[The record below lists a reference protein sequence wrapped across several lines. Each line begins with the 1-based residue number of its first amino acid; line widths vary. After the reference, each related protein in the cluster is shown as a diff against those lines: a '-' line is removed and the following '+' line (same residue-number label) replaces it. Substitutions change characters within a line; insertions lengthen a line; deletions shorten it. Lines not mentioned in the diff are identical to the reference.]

1 MDDNPTVYAGTHA
14 HRRTEAVADGAN
26 LRRVR
31 IPGCWGVMAAAAE
44 HAYLNTSLGSSQV
57 VPEGVDLMAHVKIVD
72 R

>member
-1 MDDNPTVYAGTHA
+1 M
-14 HRRTEAVADGAN
+14 ADGAN